1 MPKQFYGLEPK
12 ENRVHGDSNETKAP
26 ARPAYTLSIGAHPVT
41 QVTEHRLLG
50 VTVDNQL
57 KWQGHIDN
65 VCKSV
70 SKSIFVLSKLKQFI
84 DTDTRK
90 MFFNAHVK
98 SHIDYCSTVWDG
110 SSEVHL
116 KRLDSLY
123 RRAAKQILPDPSLTT
138 DQKLHKLQILP
149 LNKHLLFNKGV
160 TMHKVW
166 NQSVPE
172 YLKCLF
178 SKAQSKYQNSR
189 QNLALPR
196 PRIDIYKTSLSF
208 SGPSL
213 WNMLPSSVKNVALL
227 SSYKANLFRHLM
239 SYDPP

>member
-1 MPKQFYGLEPK
+1 M
-12 ENRVHGDSNETKAP
+12 
-26 ARPAYTLSIGAHPVT
+26 
-41 QVTEHRLLG
+41 
-50 VTVDNQL
+50 
-57 KWQGHIDN
+57 
-65 VCKSV
+65 
-70 SKSIFVLSKLKQFI
+70 LSKLKPFI

-138 DQKLHKLQILP
+138 EQKLRKLQILP
-149 LNKHLLFNKGV
+149 LNKHLMFNKGIM
-160 TMHKVW
+160 MHKVC
-166 NQSVPE
+166 NQSVPG
-172 YLKCLF
+172 YLRCLF
-178 SKAQSKYQNSR
+178 SKAQTKYQNSR
-189 QNLALPR
+189 HNLALPL

-213 WNMLPSSVKNVALL
+213 WNALPPSVKNVARLN
-227 SSYKANLFRHLM
+227 SFRTNLFKHLM
-239 SYDPP
+239 SHDPP